1 MPLTNPSQQL
11 YGNMKAL
18 TSRLRQ
24 NNSEKASANTKNDGI
39 MLRRSMPNASTNNA
53 QENEEVMK
61 IAKILMKL
69 EDQRNGTA

>member
-39 MLRRSMPNASTNNA
+39 MLRRSMPNASTNNI
-53 QENEEVMK
+53 QENEEAMK
-61 IAKILMKL
+61 IARILMKL

>member
-18 TSRLRQ
+18 TSKLRQ
-24 NNSEKASANTKNDGI
+24 TSSEKASANNKNDGI
-39 MLRRSMPNASTNNA
+39 MLRRSMPNASTNNV

>member
-24 NNSEKASANTKNDGI
+24 NNSDKASANTKNDGI

>member
-39 MLRRSMPNASTNNA
+39 MLRRSMPNTSTNNV

>member
-11 YGNMKAL
+11 YGNMKTL
-18 TSRLRQ
+18 TSKLRETS
-24 NNSEKASANTKNDGI
+24 SEKASANTKNDGI
-39 MLRRSMPNASTNNA
+39 MLRRSMPNASTNNV